1 MDIKKKNNCKIV
13 ITGGPGSGKTEIINS
28 LSKKNFYCFKEVS
41 REIIR
46 PEQLKGTEN
55 YFSDK
60 PIEFSKRLIKKRKE
74 QYIESSNLSLSKRKP
89 VIFFDRGLHDIFAYL
104 NYIKK
109 SYNNIKFKLEDYSYD
124 TAFILPPWKEIY
136 KTDSERKES
145 YEQSIQ
151 IHKHIRSI
159 YIKYKIQLFEIKP
172 NTIENRVS
180 EILKYLKSNYF
191 INY

>member
-13 ITGGPGSGKTEIINS
+13 ITGGPGSGKTEIINF

-46 PEQLKGTEN
+46 QEPLKGRKN

-109 SYNNIKFKLEDYSYD
+109 SYNKIKFKLEDYSYD
-124 TAFILPPWKEIY
+124 MAFILPPWKEIY
-136 KTDSERKES
+136 KTDSERKET

-151 IHKHIRSI
+151 IYKYIKSI
-159 YIKYKIQLFEIKP
+159 YIKYKIRLFEIKP
-172 NTIENRVS
+172 DTIENRVS
-180 EILKYLKSNYF
+180 EILKYLKSNHF

>member
-46 PEQLKGTEN
+46 PEQLKGIEN

-124 TAFILPPWKEIY
+124 IAFILPPWKKIY

-151 IHKHIRSI
+151 IHKYIRSI

-172 NTIENRVS
+172 NTIENRVL

>member
-1 MDIKKKNNCKIV
+1 MNIKKKNNCKIV

-55 YFSDK
+55 YFLDK
-60 PIEFSKRLIKKRKE
+60 PIEFSKKLIKKREE
-74 QYIESSNLSLSKRKP
+74 QYIKSSNLSLLKRKP

-109 SYNNIKFKLEDYSYD
+109 SYKNIKFKLEDYSYD
-124 TAFILPPWKEIY
+124 MAFILPPWKEIY
-136 KTDSERKES
+136 KTDSERKET

-151 IHKHIRSI
+151 IHKHIRSV

-172 NTIENRVS
+172 DTIENRVL

>member
-1 MDIKKKNNCKIV
+1 MDINKKNNCKIV

-46 PEQLKGTEN
+46 PEQLKGIEN

-124 TAFILPPWKEIY
+124 MAFILPPWKEIY
-136 KTDSERKES
+136 KTDSERKET

-151 IHKHIRSI
+151 IHKHIRSM

-172 NTIENRVS
+172 NTIENRVL

>member
-46 PEQLKGTEN
+46 PEQLKGIEN

-124 TAFILPPWKEIY
+124 MAFILPPWKEIY

>member
-28 LSKKNFYCFKEVS
+28 LSKKNFHCFKEVS

-46 PEQLKGTEN
+46 PEQLKGTKN

-74 QYIESSNLSLSKRKP
+74 QYIKSSNLSLSKRKP

-109 SYNNIKFKLEDYSYD
+109 SYNKIKFKLEDYSYD
-124 TAFILPPWKEIY
+124 MTFILPPWKEIY
-136 KTDSERKES
+136 KTDSERKET

-151 IHKHIRSI
+151 IYKYIKYI
-159 YIKYKIQLFEIKP
+159 YIKYKIRLFEIKP
-172 NTIENRVS
+172 DTIENRVL
-180 EILKYLKSNYF
+180 EILKYLKSNHF

>member
-1 MDIKKKNNCKIV
+1 LDIKKKNNCKIV

-46 PEQLKGTEN
+46 PEQLKGIEN

-124 TAFILPPWKEIY
+124 MAFILPPWKEIY
-136 KTDSERKES
+136 KTDSERKET

>member
-46 PEQLKGTEN
+46 PEQLKGIEN

>member
-46 PEQLKGTEN
+46 PEQLKGIEN

-124 TAFILPPWKEIY
+124 MAFILPPWKEIY
-136 KTDSERKES
+136 KTDSERKET

>member
-46 PEQLKGTEN
+46 PEQLKGIEN

-136 KTDSERKES
+136 KTDSERKET

>member
-109 SYNNIKFKLEDYSYD
+109 SYNNIKFKLEYYSYD
-124 TAFILPPWKEIY
+124 MAFILPPWKEIY
-136 KTDSERKES
+136 KTDSERKET

>member
-1 MDIKKKNNCKIV
+1 LDIKKKNNCKIV

-46 PEQLKGTEN
+46 PEQLKGIEN